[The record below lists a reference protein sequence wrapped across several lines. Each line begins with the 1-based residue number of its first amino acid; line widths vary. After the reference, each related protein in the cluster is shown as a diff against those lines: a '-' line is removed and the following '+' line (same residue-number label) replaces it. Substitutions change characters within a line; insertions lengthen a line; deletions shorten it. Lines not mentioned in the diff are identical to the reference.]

1 LNRSKV
7 LLANRIE
14 KSQIVVSIK
23 DIIANTWLW
32 ISVRKN
38 LQNRNEINWQV

>member
-23 DIIANTWLW
+23 DIIENTWLW
-32 ISVRKN
+32 ISVRKKSPKQKWN
-38 LQNRNEINWQV
+38 LL